1 MNPFILSSRTGD
13 VLYNDRN
20 QNRMV
25 DSGMQGDSLEKNMRI
40 F

>member
-1 MNPFILSSRTGD
+1 MIQFILSSKTGNI
-13 VLYNDRN
+13 LYTDRN